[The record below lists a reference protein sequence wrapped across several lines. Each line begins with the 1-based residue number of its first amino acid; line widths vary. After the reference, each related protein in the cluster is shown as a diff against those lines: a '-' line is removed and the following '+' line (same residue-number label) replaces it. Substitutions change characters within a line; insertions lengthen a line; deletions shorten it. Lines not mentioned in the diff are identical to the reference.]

1 MVKHEI
7 TTGCSDILVTG
18 TGLWLPVPKENL
30 GVEMAQ
36 NRDKRTGPNDIT
48 YTQSNPVSNYCEGF
62 IFPQIED
69 IIYIHNMP
77 K

>member
-48 YTQSNPVSNYCEGF
+48 YT
-62 IFPQIED
+62 
-69 IIYIHNMP
+69 
-77 K
+77 